1 MEEFG
6 AVPAFANLA
15 RPGSRPPALM
25 TQADAHA
32 SATRAVSGRLS
43 ETELKLEPY
52 RGFNIFS
59 TMLMYFNVVWQSIND
74 PFHEIANTVK
84 DTFRL
89 LMSSDADKAKG
100 MKFSGKRKHYE
111 KDTLGRFQGGRP
123 PFQASGPNQDA
134 IDGFVQSARFRLP
147 SVWPAI
153 PSLFE
158 GFGKLKGA
166 ERLLLAGPLG
176 ICFLQFVDCREDIR
190 DLLVSLLV
198 LLAQLMAKKHT
209 RQTVDKLETDL
220 WRVLAE
226 LETVLP
232 MYWSNSV
239 KHHLCHLP
247 DFIRRCGPFKTHSM
261 LVFERFH
268 TIFKKLVKNCKLSC
282 MNASIA
288 NNYSKLVNADFWH
301 LRRGG
306 VAPDSAGFRS
316 TISGSVNVNWKGS
329 ISSTL

>member
-1 MEEFG
+1 
-6 AVPAFANLA
+6 
-15 RPGSRPPALM
+15 
-25 TQADAHA
+25 
-32 SATRAVSGRLS
+32 
-43 ETELKLEPY
+43 
-52 RGFNIFS
+52 
-59 TMLMYFNVVWQSIND
+59 MYFNVVWQSIND

-123 PFQASGPNQDA
+123 PFQASGPNRDA
-134 IDGFVQSARFRLP
+134 IDAFVQSSRFRLP

-176 ICFLQFVDCREDIR
+176 VFFLQFVDCREDIR
-190 DLLVSLLV
+190 DLLVCLLV
-198 LLAQLMAKKHT
+198 LLAQLMAKTHT

-226 LETVLP
+226 LETLLP
-232 MYWSNSV
+232 TYWSNSV

-247 DFIRRCGPFKTHSM
+247 DFIEFGGMVRSRPTRC
-261 LVFERFH
+261 
-268 TIFKKLVKNCKLSC
+268 
-282 MNASIA
+282 
-288 NNYSKLVNADFWH
+288 
-301 LRRGG
+301 
-306 VAPDSAGFRS
+306 
-316 TISGSVNVNWKGS
+316 
-329 ISSTL
+329 